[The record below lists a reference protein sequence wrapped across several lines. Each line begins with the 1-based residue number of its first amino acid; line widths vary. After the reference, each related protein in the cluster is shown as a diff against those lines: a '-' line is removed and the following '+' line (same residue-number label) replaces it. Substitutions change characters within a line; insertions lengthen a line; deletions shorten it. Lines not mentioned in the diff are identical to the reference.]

1 MAAKG
6 KKKSKKI
13 VQQTVEESSSEE
25 EEVDLETM
33 ERMLNDEG
41 SSEEDASE
49 DEESDKDDD
58 STEEND
64 DESEEEDED
73 VMEGEEEDNVGVI
86 EDDEDE
92 EIPMGGEEKC
102 NVDLKNLLAFNTH
115 QVNHRALYKKSSVTD
130 ESTEIFVDG
139 MKIANEDHLL
149 QKASEG
155 CTQLLAGLWKLE
167 TERTDAGPRAILP
180 SYYETVTPR
189 ELPPPALKAET
200 RWEKFAKERGIAPK
214 EKRSRKVWDEATG
227 EWAYRTGYQ
236 KASSE
241 NDPMSWPIMEV
252 RKNQDPFEDP
262 WERAR
267 DAKKARVDKNTMNR
281 MKNAES
287 SGEIA
292 RGTTR
297 RIMKAKL
304 KERKAGREGGSL
316 DMKNF
321 SNTPAGVPVDMSEKQ
336 RGKELTKLALL
347 ATQRSTASMG
357 KFDKMREG
365 EPERRK
371 AMSGLKKRKF
381 ESATAKEGVKNE
393 AKSSLKVLENVMT
406 GGGRKKELAIRR
418 GDHARG
424 ETGHDFDFDD
434 GLGSSR
440 FKKKKGRAGI
450 GKMKDRKSVV

>member
-1 MAAKG
+1 M
-6 KKKSKKI
+6 
-13 VQQTVEESSSEE
+13 
-25 EEVDLETM
+25 
-33 ERMLNDEG
+33 
-41 SSEEDASE
+41 
-49 DEESDKDDD
+49 
-58 STEEND
+58 
-64 DESEEEDED
+64 
-73 VMEGEEEDNVGVI
+73 
-86 EDDEDE
+86 
-92 EIPMGGEEKC
+92 
-102 NVDLKNLLAFNTH
+102 
-115 QVNHRALYKKSSVTD
+115 
-130 ESTEIFVDG
+130 
-139 MKIANEDHLL
+139 
-149 QKASEG
+149 
-155 CTQLLAGLWKLE
+155 
-167 TERTDAGPRAILP
+167 
-180 SYYETVTPR
+180 
-189 ELPPPALKAET
+189 
-200 RWEKFAKERGIAPK
+200 
-214 EKRSRKVWDEATG
+214 WDEATG
-227 EWAYRTGYQ
+227 EWAHRTGYQ

-252 RKNQDPFEDP
+252 RKNHDPFEDP

-297 RIMKAKL
+297 RIIKATL

-321 SNTPAGVPVDMSEKQ
+321 SSTPAGVPVDMSEKQ

-440 FKKKKGRAGI
+440 FRKKKGRAGI
-450 GKMKDRKSVV
+450 GKMKKVTKKTAKMAR